1 MSPLHCLRNHFLE
14 TLGGKVKRNL
24 MHWRNG
30 WCCDILSLLRPLKN
44 KEIEGRVVLGVKSAK
59 KKGWVEE

>member
-1 MSPLHCLRNHFLE
+1 M
-14 TLGGKVKRNL
+14 
-24 MHWRNG
+24 
-30 WCCDILSLLRPLKN
+30 RPLKN